1 MSYTSTRGAIIR
13 LIDIFNN
20 MNIKI
25 KATGTTL
32 TPAIT
37 EYTDKRL
44 AKITKIIGG
53 DPSFICDVEL
63 AKTTEHHKN
72 GDIFRAEIHIVGKG
86 KDLYAS
92 AEDSDLYAAID
103 AMRDEVI
110 RELRASKGKQLS
122 FVRRGG
128 AQVKAMMKGMWP
140 WK

>member
-1 MSYTSTRGAIIR
+1 
-13 LIDIFNN
+13 

-25 KATGTTL
+25 KTTGISL
-32 TPAIT
+32 TPAIS
-37 EYTDKRL
+37 EYADKRIE
-44 AKITKIIGG
+44 KVTKMIGG

-63 AKTTEHHKN
+63 AKTTAHHKN

-92 AEDSDLYAAID
+92 AEDQDLYAAID
-103 AMRDEVI
+103 AMRDEII
-110 RELRASKGKQLS
+110 RELRASKGKSLS

-140 WK
+140 WGKKDIEV